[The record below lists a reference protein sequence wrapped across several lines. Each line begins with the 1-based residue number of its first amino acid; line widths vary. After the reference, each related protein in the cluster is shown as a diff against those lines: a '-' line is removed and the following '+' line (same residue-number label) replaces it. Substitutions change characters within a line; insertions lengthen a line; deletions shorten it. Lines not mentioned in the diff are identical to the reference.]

1 MGIFR
6 MDMKRAFLNKRF
18 VLIVLA
24 AAILWYWN
32 SRRFFLEMDVLGIF
46 FGTVGR
52 STVVYITMAVCNG
65 VYGLSV

>member
-32 SRRFFLEMDVLGIF
+32 SRRFFLEMDVLGIS
-46 FGTVGR
+46 GAEY
-52 STVVYITMAVCNG
+52 SCIYY
-65 VYGLSV
+65 YGSL

>member
-24 AAILWYWN
+24 VAILWYGN
-32 SRRFFLEMDVLGIF
+32 SRRFFLEMDVLGMF

-65 VYGLSV
+65 FYG